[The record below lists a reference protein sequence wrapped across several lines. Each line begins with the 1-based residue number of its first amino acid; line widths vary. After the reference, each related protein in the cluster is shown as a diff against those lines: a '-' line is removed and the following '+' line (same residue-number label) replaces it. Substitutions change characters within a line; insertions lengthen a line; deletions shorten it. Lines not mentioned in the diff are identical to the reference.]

1 LLLNSIWGAAY
12 AFNVPYLS
20 SLSLFFNWY
29 NKNIALDIL
38 LNIVTFNWL
47 YIFYKFLIF
56 WKHIVNFCVNELNMG
71 LVVSVLLSWYYCF
84 NELNSTWLLIQ
95 PLSSGDFFRNFK
107 DYINGF
113 SIENVKG
120 FTSFFCP
127 RNLIVLVSGSVSNI
141 DFASIYNITS
151 SLLKNDVI
159 LYYDFL
165 FTFAFLLFI
174 FSTVASFLIMSYLG
188 LYGVFIFN
196 GITIFFFWIITV
208 IKMDYFLYNNG
219 KLFISL
225 GKWFTLHNYTTVN
238 FELLLDSLSY
248 SYVLLTL
255 TIATAVYFYTFSYFR
270 YEPNVER
277 LLLLI
282 NSFVISMLLLVTSS
296 NLFVLFL
303 GWEAIG
309 ITSFLLIG
317 FWASKI
323 SSLKSAF
330 KAMSFNKFSD
340 VSLFISITATYVL
353 CESSNIFYIN
363 SNIQLYQN
371 NFIAFGLGK
380 ISSLEFIS
388 FFFLSA
394 AFVKSAQFGTHIWLP
409 DSMDA
414 PVPASSLIHSATLV
428 SAGIF
433 LILRFSPIFS
443 YSIYADTLLLLV
455 GSFTA
460 FFGAWSAMYQ
470 TDLKRI
476 LAYSTMSHCG
486 FLMVTCFLK
495 NPELSIFYLYVHGF
509 FKASIFLCV
518 GNIIRFANNYQDI
531 RRMGMFWKYL
541 PFESVASL
549 ICLVNLAGLPFTL
562 GFNMKHLMLASI
574 KYNSVLVL
582 ISFFF
587 LIVGVLAGFVYSYK
601 IYNYV
606 FLDFK
611 KAKKYIYKHTNS
623 SKLKSEYY
631 SNTTLA
637 ASISIFFLIIV
648 GYLICLYNYYNWC
661 TLFNVSESLDFIYL
675 ELSNIYNIK
684 FSLLSFLSFLSFLNW
699 FSILLYLGI
708 VFSTWRFN
716 IFYYESYNNFF
727 TGLLFILFVY
737 INLIIIC

>member
-1 LLLNSIWGAAY
+1 
-12 AFNVPYLS
+12 
-20 SLSLFFNWY
+20 
-29 NKNIALDIL
+29 
-38 LNIVTFNWL
+38 
-47 YIFYKFLIF
+47 
-56 WKHIVNFCVNELNMG
+56 M
-71 LVVSVLLSWYYCF
+71 
-84 NELNSTWLLIQ
+84 
-95 PLSSGDFFRNFK
+95 
-107 DYINGF
+107 
-113 SIENVKG
+113 
-120 FTSFFCP
+120 
-127 RNLIVLVSGSVSNI
+127 
-141 DFASIYNITS
+141 
-151 SLLKNDVI
+151 
-159 LYYDFL
+159 
-165 FTFAFLLFI
+165 
-174 FSTVASFLIMSYLG
+174 MSYLG
-188 LYGVFIFN
+188 LYGVFIIN
-196 GITIFFFWIITV
+196 AITIFSFWLITI
-208 IKMDYFLYNNG
+208 IKMDYFLYSNG

-225 GKWFTLHNYTTVN
+225 GKWFTLQSYTTVN
-238 FELLLDSLSY
+238 FELLLDSLAY

-255 TIATAVYFYTFSYFR
+255 TIAVSVYFYTFSYFR

-282 NSFVISMLLLVTSS
+282 NAFVISMLLLVTSS

-317 FWASKI
+317 FWSSKI
-323 SSLKSAF
+323 SALKSAF
-330 KAMSFNKFSD
+330 KAMTFNKFSD
-340 VSLFISITATYVL
+340 VSLLIAIISLYLV
-353 CESSNIFYIN
+353 CENSSIIFIN
-363 SNIQLYQN
+363 SKIGLYQN
-371 NFIAFGLGK
+371 NSITFGL
-380 ISSLEFIS
+380 SSVSFLEFVS
-388 FFFLSA
+388 FFLLSA

-433 LILRFSPIFS
+433 LILRFSPIFN
-443 YSIYADTLLLLV
+443 YSVYADTLLLLI

-541 PFESVASL
+541 PFESIASL

-574 KYNSVLVL
+574 KYNSVLL
-582 ISFFF
+582 FISFFF
-587 LIVGVLAGFVYSYK
+587 IIVGILAGFVYSYK

-611 KAKKYIYKHTNS
+611 KSKKYTYKHVNSTN
-623 SKLKSEYY
+623 LKSEHY
-631 SNTTLA
+631 SNSTLA
-637 ASISIFFLIIV
+637 STSAIVFLITV
-648 GYLICLYNYYNWC
+648 GYSICLYNYYNWSA
-661 TLFNVSESLDFIYL
+661 LFSVYESLDFIYF
-675 ELSNIYNIK
+675 ELSNIYNLR
-684 FSLLSFLSFLSFLNW
+684 FSLQSFLFFLSFLNW
-699 FSILLYLGI
+699 FSILLFLGI
-708 VFSTWRFN
+708 VFSIWRFN

-727 TGLLFILFVY
+727 TGLLFILFLYVSL
-737 INLIIIC
+737 LIIC